1 MMNKKHKSGKN
12 GEFKC
17 TTSGGIQRCVWMEAE
32 EKAEHWLGERDLS
45 WTPPIDKPEQPRII
59 IDPEF
64 EDDEDDSGESP
75 IMGAGQKFAQLRIED
90 FSPKMKAPRSKS
102 KKGVRRGG
110 GSASVSGG
118 GGKG

>member
-17 TTSGGIQRCVWMEAE
+17 TTSGGVQRCTWVEAD
-32 EKAEHWLGERDLS
+32 AHWLGERDLS

-59 IDPEF
+59 IDPDHEAG
-64 EDDEDDSGESP
+64 ESDPGESP

-102 KKGVRRGG
+102 KMGVRRGG